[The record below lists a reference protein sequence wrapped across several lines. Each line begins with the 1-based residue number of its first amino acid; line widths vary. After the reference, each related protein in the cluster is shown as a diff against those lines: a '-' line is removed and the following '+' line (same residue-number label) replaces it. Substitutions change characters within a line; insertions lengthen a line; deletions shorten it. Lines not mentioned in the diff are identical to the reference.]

1 MHILIVFYLLFVSE
15 KQEDEEFLEETR
27 SSANVITRFDKSPHY
42 IKFGEMRDYQV
53 KIRFLLFEKKFVDNL
68 GCTEKF

>member
-1 MHILIVFYLLFVSE
+1 MHILIVFYFLFVSE

-68 GCTEKF
+68 GFSEKL

>member
-1 MHILIVFYLLFVSE
+1 MHILIVFYFLFVSE

-53 KIRFLLFEKKFVDNL
+53 KIRFLSFEKKFVDYL
-68 GCTEKF
+68 GFSEKL